1 MSPFLFHNFFTIS
14 TIFMVYLLLPVV
26 MTFLPN
32 FVYLSTSNKYHIFL
46 SNEEEASAKDL
57 CTFFYH
63 FIFVVPLRF
72 LSNEEEA
79 SAKDLCT
86 FPWTLFHPA
95 DALPVVA
102 LKHCTSKMST

>member
-1 MSPFLFHNFFTIS
+1 MKKK
-14 TIFMVYLLLPVV
+14 PVPRTCV
-26 MTFLPN
+26 HL
-32 FVYLSTSNKYHIFL
+32 
-46 SNEEEASAKDL
+46 
-57 CTFFYH
+57 FYH